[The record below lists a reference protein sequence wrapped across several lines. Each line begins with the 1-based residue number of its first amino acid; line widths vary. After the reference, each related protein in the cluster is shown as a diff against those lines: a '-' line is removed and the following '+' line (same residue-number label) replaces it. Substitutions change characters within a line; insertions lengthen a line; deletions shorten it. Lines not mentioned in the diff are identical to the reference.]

1 MPRWNMPRRSCHV
14 SVGVGIVYL
23 KLMINVLCYMMIS
36 ATKAEVN
43 MTKKRKSR
51 RTRAREEKRGD
62 TA

>member
-1 MPRWNMPRRSCHV
+1 
-14 SVGVGIVYL
+14 
-23 KLMINVLCYMMIS
+23 MMIS

>member
-1 MPRWNMPRRSCHV
+1 M
-14 SVGVGIVYL
+14 